1 MTYSEEYETQR
12 TSLRLVLLS
21 FINRTF
27 LWVLTR
33 FSSRAG
39 TGPFW
44 RLCSRFLFLEM
55 QARQW
60 RGPLSTKPYIQFERY
75 FAHSSEHLERFQNF
89 IAGNGILVDLLSVN
103 WFEYLPIK
111 ERVPVTSLFR
121 RIYQAENVWLSYRNR
136 PAIVDRVKTLENV
149 DQDSLPESIFIVPV
163 RSVSGF
169 MGIWLKITKFF
180 SAIGTVIEKV
190 FKTVFHAI
198 DRLFSNITLL
208 ILGIPLMLISILGF
222 ASPGI
227 QAWVTRRKINLL
239 SGLSPKSNTI
249 DELLSR
255 YETLYAGNSAHTQKM
270 SDMLKKPA
278 LRSFL
283 SAPYLDG
290 LEFKNRVLVTSLMR
304 RCAAEDSQ
312 FASLISARDL
322 SGAIAVKSQRHVPQL
337 TTPGAQQKS
346 EWKAFKKLNS
356 GQKHKAAP
364 TAAPAPAPMARVPR
378 VRPAPTS
385 ESVLLKQGWFNR
397 AQLIDLDFAT
407 ALRERAYND
416 AAALVDKPE
425 KFEALSP
432 QMMTKAAAVMA
443 LLQKPFTHNGAKAKV
458 DKTLLVPAFIK
469 NRANQAQA
477 KDALAA
483 ALPHLYPDYDG
494 EDARSPLA
502 CWIALEDALADDTE
516 FSYASEVLTASYSGT
531 AFNRITERTVSFDT
545 FMIMRLEEILDRI
558 RLWVDWDDC
567 PTSALTAYAYAAA
580 AVGDRANFDFFI
592 ATLDGRPGIPPRF
605 VINLRDSYFN
615 SGIHQLDA
623 VLSPATDATE
633 GSQLRTLDKKKKY
646 LCLVEMGARVQALRQ
661 IEGVRDT
668 LLCGP
673 VAPTDA
679 VKFPPEATL
688 VQAEDFIPMYS
699 AEDMKIGKEIDRLTE
714 HYLGQAR
721 QSLKTSGISE
731 LYEDAIE
738 VTHATIFFALYR
750 DAISARICEK
760 LIKTAGDYDGVIL
773 LTRTGQILGNMIA
786 PAIDAV
792 GRENV
797 YLSLGSHRA
806 PEFFGALTTMRA
818 AAKSAKAKKAAA
830 KTDGGKTETEVSTE
844 WMSGMGGWIS
854 DSMNFHG
861 RAMQNVGDGP
871 YSIMTLEHINGYF
884 DSYQALVREGLPHSN
899 VELFTS
905 AANVQLND
913 HIMEGG
919 FEPYAKTY
927 ELRHRVMRPRTPDA
941 RPWIKPFVETLR
953 GSFED
958 FKSPY
963 LPHYH
968 DMILSRCEAVFA
980 QRFPQIMDAVSYFR
994 VRFAEGLPD
1003 YIFTG
1008 PNQHMISRAAAYC
1021 GKAAGVPVYDF
1032 LILANTNHPRYRPII
1047 ADYAYLYDPWYKE
1060 IYQSF
1065 FGLRED
1071 QLRTAGPLFE
1081 YSERLKQEPNADYAA
1096 PRGKTHIVFFS
1107 QSANFDNS
1115 KLMLESICQATNTR
1129 KDIYITVKLH
1139 PHESPAN
1146 VERYT
1151 QIAADN
1157 GIKGNIH
1164 VFHKGDAV
1172 ALLNQADLVVQS
1184 FSNIGLDALLL
1195 KKPVITFKPK
1205 TDLKARI
1212 FLYEKDIGFVVRT
1225 KTTLKNKIK
1234 KFLTDPKD
1242 RKAMQDIAEQFA
1254 QDNDHFLRGQN
1265 AARVMKSVQEDAR
1278 RFKSARES

>member
-21 FINRTF
+21 FVNRTY

-33 FSSRAG
+33 FSPKAG

-60 RGPLSTKPYIQFERY
+60 RGPLSSKPYIQFERY
-75 FAHSSEHLERFQNF
+75 FAHSSDHLERFQNF
-89 IAGNGILVDLLSVN
+89 VAGNGILVDLLAAN

-136 PAIVDRVKTLENV
+136 PAIVDRIKTLENV
-149 DQDSLPESIFIVPV
+149 DQDSLPQSIFIVPV
-163 RSVSGF
+163 RSVGGV
-169 MGIWLKITKFF
+169 MGVWLKVSKFF
-180 SAIGTVIEKV
+180 SAIGTAIENG
-190 FKTVFHAI
+190 FKAFFRAL
-198 DRLFSNITLL
+198 DSFFSIITLI
-208 ILGIPLMLISILGF
+208 ILGIPVLLMSILGF
-222 ASPGI
+222 SSPGI
-227 QAWVTRRKINLL
+227 QAWVTRTKVNQL
-239 SGLSPKSNTI
+239 SGLRPSSKKISR
-249 DELLSR
+249 LLSR
-255 YETLYAGNSAHTQKM
+255 YETLYAGDLARTLKM
-270 SDMLKKPA
+270 SKILKKPA
-278 LRSFL
+278 FRSFL
-283 SAPYLDG
+283 TKDRLDT
-290 LEFKNRVLVTSLMR
+290 LEFNDRVLVSSLMR
-304 RCAAEDSQ
+304 RCAAADPQ
-312 FASLISARDL
+312 FAGLLSAVNL
-322 SGAIAVKSQRHVPQL
+322 NEAVSVRSQRHVAQL
-337 TTPGAQQKS
+337 NEPGAQQKS
-346 EWKAFKKLNS
+346 EWKVFKKLNS
-356 GQKHKAAP
+356 GQKHKAAQHA
-364 TAAPAPAPMARVPR
+364 TAAAPAAPARAPR
-378 VRPAPTS
+378 LRPAPLS
-385 ESVLLKQGWFNR
+385 EAILKQEGWFNPL
-397 AQLIDLDFAT
+397 QKPDMEFST

-416 AAALVDKPE
+416 AAAYVNKAE
-425 KFEALSP
+425 NFESLSP
-432 QMMTKAAAVMA
+432 QMKTKAAAVMA
-443 LLQKPFTHNGAKAKV
+443 LLQKPFTHKAAKAEV
-458 DKTLLVPAFIK
+458 DDTLLIPAAIR
-469 NRANQAQA
+469 NRATKEQAQNA
-477 KDALAA
+477 ISA
-483 ALPHLYPDYDG
+483 ALPLLYPAYEG
-494 EDARSPLA
+494 EAARSPLA
-502 CWIALEDALADDTE
+502 CWTALEAALEDDTE
-516 FSYASEVLTASYSGT
+516 FSYAAEVLTASYSGT
-531 AFNRITERTVSFDT
+531 AFNRITDRSVSFDT
-545 FMIMRLEEILDRI
+545 FMVTRLEEILDKI

-567 PTSALTAYAYAAA
+567 PTSALTAYAHAAA
-580 AVGDRANFDFFI
+580 SVGDRANFDFFI
-592 ATLDGRPGIPPRF
+592 VTLDGRAGIPPRF
-605 VINLRDSYFN
+605 VINLRDSFFN
-615 SGIHQLDA
+615 TGIHTLDA
-623 VLSPATDATE
+623 VLSPATAANE
-633 GSQLRTLDKKKKY
+633 HSQLFTMEKGKKY
-646 LCLVEMGARVQALRQ
+646 LCLVEMGARVQSLRQ
-661 IEGVRDT
+661 IGGVSDK

-679 VKFPPEATL
+679 IKFPSEATL

-699 AEDMKIGKEIDRLTE
+699 SEDMEIGAEIDRLTE
-714 HYLGQAR
+714 HYLDEAR
-721 QSLKTSGISE
+721 KALKTSCISE

-738 VTHATIFFALYR
+738 VTHATMFFALYR

-773 LTRTGQILGNMIA
+773 LARTGQILGNMIA
-786 PAIDAV
+786 PAIKAV

-818 AAKSAKAKKAAA
+818 AAKSAKAKRATA
-830 KTDGGKTETEVSTE
+830 KVEDADSAE

-861 RAMQNVGDGP
+861 RSMQSVTPGP
-871 YSIMTLEHINGYF
+871 YAIMTLEHINGYY
-884 DSYQALVREGLPHSN
+884 DSYQALIREGLSHSN

-913 HIMEGG
+913 HISEDGFAPYEG
-919 FEPYAKTY
+919 ENALKQC
-927 ELRHRVMRPRTPDA
+927 VMRPRIPDA
-941 RPWIKPFVETLR
+941 RPWITPFVQTLR
-953 GSFED
+953 GSFD
-958 FKSPY
+958 SFKSPY
-963 LPHYH
+963 LPQYH
-968 DMILSRCEAVFA
+968 DMILDRAQAVFS
-980 QRFPQIMDAVSYFR
+980 QRLPQVMDAVSYFR
-994 VRFAEGLPD
+994 ARFAEGLPD

-1047 ADYAYLYDPWYKE
+1047 ASYAYLYDPWYKE

-1065 FGLRED
+1065 FGMKEE

-1081 YSERLKQEPNADYAA
+1081 YSERLTQEPNADYAA

-1115 KLMLESICQATNTR
+1115 KIMLESICQATKTR

-1212 FLYEKDIGFVVRT
+1212 FLYEKDIGYVVSTKRT
-1225 KTTLKNKIK
+1225 LTNKVK
-1234 KFLTDPKD
+1234 KFLSDPKD
-1242 RKAMQDIAEQFA
+1242 RKAMQKIADRFA
-1254 QDNDHFLRGQN
+1254 AENDHFLRGQN
-1265 AARVMKSVQEDAR
+1265 AARVMKSVQEDVIRYKA
-1278 RFKSARES
+1278 ARES

>member
-1 MTYSEEYETQR
+1 M
-12 TSLRLVLLS
+12 S
-21 FINRTF
+21 FVNRVF

-33 FSSRAG
+33 FSSKAG
-39 TGPFW
+39 NGPFW

-60 RGPLSTKPYIQFERY
+60 RGPLSSKPYIQFEHY
-75 FAHSSEHLERFQNF
+75 FAHSPEHLERFQNF
-89 IAGNGILVDLLSVN
+89 VAGNGILVDLLSTN
-103 WFEYLPIK
+103 WFEYLPIR

-121 RIYQAENVWLSYRNR
+121 RIYQSENVWLSYRNR
-136 PAIVDRVKTLENV
+136 PAIVDRISTLENV
-149 DQDSLPESIFIVPV
+149 DQDSLPQSVFLVPV
-163 RSVSGF
+163 RSVGGA
-169 MGIWLKITKFF
+169 MGVWLKISKFF
-180 SAIGTVIEKV
+180 SAIGSAIENS
-190 FKTVFHAI
+190 FKAAFRAI
-198 DRLFSNITLL
+198 DSLFSTITLL
-208 ILGIPLMLISILGF
+208 ILGVPVLLMSILGF

-227 QAWVTRRKINLL
+227 KAWVTRTKVNQL
-239 SGLSPKSNTI
+239 SGLRPTSKKI
-249 DELLSR
+249 GGLLSR
-255 YETLYAGNSAHTQKM
+255 YETLYADSPARTQKM
-270 SDMLKKPA
+270 AEILKKPA
-278 LRSFL
+278 FRSFL
-283 SAPYLDG
+283 TKDRLDS
-290 LEFKNRVLVTSLMR
+290 LNFNDRVLVTSLMR
-304 RCAAEDSQ
+304 RCAATDPQ
-312 FASLISARDL
+312 FTGLLTATDL
-322 SGAIAVKSQRHVPQL
+322 NEAVSVRSQRHVAQL
-337 TTPGAQQKS
+337 NQAGAQQKS

-356 GQKHKAAP
+356 GQKHKSAQSAAIAAP
-364 TAAPAPAPMARVPR
+364 PPAARAPR
-378 VRPAPTS
+378 VRPAPLS
-385 ESVLLKQGWFNR
+385 EAILKQEGWFNPL
-397 AQLIDLDFAT
+397 QKPDMEFAT

-416 AAALVDKPE
+416 AAAFVDKAE
-425 KFEALSP
+425 NFKALSP

-443 LLQKPFTHNGAKAKV
+443 LLQKPFTHPAAKAEV
-458 DKTLLVPAFIK
+458 DNALLVPAAIR
-469 NRANQAQA
+469 NRGSKEQAE
-477 KDALAA
+477 KALAS
-483 ALPHLYPDYDG
+483 ALPHLYPAFEG
-494 EDARSPLA
+494 EAARSPVA
-502 CWIALEDALADDTE
+502 CWMALEDALEDDTE
-516 FSYASEVLTASYSGT
+516 FSYAAEVLTASYSGT
-531 AFNRITERTVSFDT
+531 AFNRITDRSVSFDT
-545 FMIMRLEEILDRI
+545 FMVTRLEEILDKI

-567 PTSALTAYAYAAA
+567 PTSALTAYAHAAA
-580 AVGDRANFDFFI
+580 SAGDRANFDFFLV
-592 ATLDGRPGIPPRF
+592 TLDGRTGIPPRF
-605 VINLRDSYFN
+605 LINLRDSFFN
-615 SGIHQLDA
+615 TGIHQLDA
-623 VLSPATDATE
+623 VLSPATAANETSE
-633 GSQLRTLDKKKKY
+633 LITIKKGKKY

-661 IEGVRDT
+661 IEGVSDK

-699 AEDMKIGKEIDRLTE
+699 KEDMEIGKEIDRLTG
-714 HYLGQAR
+714 HYLEQAR
-721 QSLKTSGISE
+721 ETLKTSGISE
-731 LYEDAIE
+731 LYEDAVE
-738 VTHATIFFALYR
+738 VTHATMFFALYR

-773 LTRTGQILGNMIA
+773 LARTGQILGNVIA
-786 PAIDAV
+786 PAIEAV

-818 AAKSAKAKKAAA
+818 AAKSAKAKKPAP
-830 KTDGGKTETEVSTE
+830 KTEAADSTE

-861 RAMQNVGDGP
+861 RSMQSVTPGP
-871 YSIMTLEHINGYF
+871 YSIMTLEHINGYY
-884 DSYQALVREGLPHSN
+884 DSYQALIREGLPHSN

-913 HIMEGG
+913 HIDEGG
-919 FEPYAKTY
+919 FAPYEGEHALT
-927 ELRHRVMRPRTPDA
+927 HCVMRPRTPDA
-941 RPWIKPFVETLR
+941 RPWVTPFVQTLR
-953 GSFED
+953 GSFD
-958 FKSPY
+958 GFKSPY

-968 DMILSRCEAVFA
+968 DMILDRAQAVFA
-980 QRFPQIMDAVSYFR
+980 QRLPQIMDAVSYFR
-994 VRFAEGLPD
+994 ARFAEGLPD

-1047 ADYAYLYDPWYKE
+1047 ATYAYLYDPWYKE

-1065 FGLRED
+1065 FGMKEE

-1081 YSERLKQEPNADYAA
+1081 YSERLTQEPNTDYAA

-1115 KLMLESICQATNTR
+1115 KIMLESICQATKDR

-1212 FLYEKDIGFVVRT
+1212 FLYEKDIGYVVST
-1225 KTTLKNKIK
+1225 KTTLTNKVK
-1234 KFLTDPKD
+1234 KFLKDPKD
-1242 RKAMQDIAEQFA
+1242 RKAMQDIANKFA
-1254 QDNDHFLRGQN
+1254 AENDHFLRGQN
-1265 AARVMKSVQEDAR
+1265 AARVMKSVQEDVIRYRA
-1278 RFKSARES
+1278 ARES